1 MMNRKGFWQAITVV
15 VFLMLCLFA
24 VHAEEM
30 YANTQDD
37 VVNFLSDAVSK
48 GETNISITA
57 DEAIYGALSDSDT
70 LSDIFNASSIA
81 AAQPLFHDGVLT
93 LSDIVAFPNSV
104 FCQTIEDAL
113 RAFESKAESVTLRMT
128 DTFYDSFTKDN
139 FALLFKLDGLAGI
152 KSRES
157 VYYADTRFFVYENI
171 EYYENYVRCENRADF
186 FRALQNAED
195 QALCVYLE
203 DTLFSELTENDYEE
217 LAYLEKVMNFYSPE
231 RTVTAH
237 NNLIMYA
244 SVPPMEE
251 TGYIESVKEL
261 ENYISQC
268 AAARRTTIRYAFSK
282 DMFDMT
288 QANSAVEFDI
298 CARNGIFKYT
308 FWNIPENRTRLIKDI
323 QYYPGAQIIYA
334 VQNDLMEILTDE
346 EKRLY
351 EESGRIVRSVLE
363 ECAGADDEEL
373 LIEKKLVQKIAE
385 RCEYYLSGEDTYNTA
400 IGVLLYGKGDCDA
413 YADALY
419 LLGNLAGLRVEYKI
433 GYTLNGGSHMWNVVQ
448 TQYGRHF
455 TDATACDLNMQ
466 DYPEQIRPDWMG
478 IGLETAGERYIW
490 QTIDQTNNIDRDN
503 PVLRERYLAG
513 ALFSTVSDARAF
525 LEENTETVVQLAV
538 KGITE
543 DEREQAA
550 LDTVYGYGGPYY
562 SWCTEDGICFVT
574 MHTWF
579 AKDNFYDCCTEED
592 VIKALSAPHAEI
604 IVRLNGDLYE
614 AYLTDGG
621 YALSEMEKAAG
632 IQSSSRSLYDSTRV
646 FLYKDIV
653 RE

>member
-1 MMNRKGFWQAITVV
+1 MMNRKCFWQAIAVV
-15 VFLMLCLFA
+15 VFLMLCIFA

-37 VVNFLSDAVSK
+37 VVHFLSDAVSK

-70 LSDIFNASSIA
+70 LFDIFNASGIA

-104 FCQTIEDAL
+104 LCQTIEDAL

-139 FALLFKLDGLAGI
+139 FALFFKLDGLAGI
-152 KSRES
+152 KSKEN

-268 AAARRTTIRYAFSK
+268 AAARRTTIQYAFSK

-298 CARNGIFKYT
+298 CARNGILK
-308 FWNIPENRTRLIKDI
+308 
-323 QYYPGAQIIYA
+323 
-334 VQNDLMEILTDE
+334 
-346 EKRLY
+346 
-351 EESGRIVRSVLE
+351 
-363 ECAGADDEEL
+363 
-373 LIEKKLVQKIAE
+373 
-385 RCEYYLSGEDTYNTA
+385 
-400 IGVLLYGKGDCDA
+400 
-413 YADALY
+413 
-419 LLGNLAGLRVEYKI
+419 
-433 GYTLNGGSHMWNVVQ
+433 
-448 TQYGRHF
+448 
-455 TDATACDLNMQ
+455 
-466 DYPEQIRPDWMG
+466 
-478 IGLETAGERYIW
+478 
-490 QTIDQTNNIDRDN
+490 
-503 PVLRERYLAG
+503 
-513 ALFSTVSDARAF
+513 
-525 LEENTETVVQLAV
+525 TEPT
-538 KGITE
+538 
-543 DEREQAA
+543 
-550 LDTVYGYGGPYY
+550 
-562 SWCTEDGICFVT
+562 
-574 MHTWF
+574 
-579 AKDNFYDCCTEED
+579 
-592 VIKALSAPHAEI
+592 
-604 IVRLNGDLYE
+604 
-614 AYLTDGG
+614 
-621 YALSEMEKAAG
+621 
-632 IQSSSRSLYDSTRV
+632 
-646 FLYKDIV
+646 
-653 RE
+653 